1 MHAGHVSYL
10 AGARALGQ
18 RLILGLNS
26 DASVTRLKG
35 PTRPINPVEQ
45 RAAVLAALA
54 CVDAVVVFDEDTP
67 LNLINAL
74 QPKVLAKGADYSE
87 DQVVGGK
94 SQILGR
100 QRRPRRPRRGRQ
112 HHENRRTQRNPATGS
127 TR

>member
-1 MHAGHVSYL
+1 
-10 AGARALGQ
+10 
-18 RLILGLNS
+18 
-26 DASVTRLKG
+26 
-35 PTRPINPVEQ
+35 VEQ

-94 SQILGR
+94 EVKSWGGNVALVDLVAGVSTTKIAERSGTP
-100 QRRPRRPRRGRQ
+100 PREARGKDSDRA
-112 HHENRRTQRNPATGS
+112 HNHRISSVTLPP